1 MTPLEEFEKQLHG
14 SFFEGSSLNYSA
26 SNPMGPSIDTDT
38 LSRSNIAPT
47 NSEKNDYNVVTLH
60 SGIRDDILK
69 IERAFPE
76 CSAEVMKIMADEHF
90 TKFSRNFILRRTLKL
105 LCDGATDTLYRKHIV
120 FIWVLGGYP
129 MIRGDTI
136 SFHDFIIPLINAWY
150 HASKVNINGG
160 NENAE
165 ENTDECINNGYNK
178 IQNERKRIIQLM
190 LIDNNNEQQY
200 NQHLKELYDFEQNQ
214 KEVNEDGW

>member
-1 MTPLEEFEKQLHG
+1 
-14 SFFEGSSLNYSA
+14 
-26 SNPMGPSIDTDT
+26 MGPSIDADT
-38 LSRSNIAPT
+38 LSGSNIAPN

-129 MIRGDTI
+129 MMRGDTI

-150 HASKVNINGG
+150 HASNVYINERH
-160 NENAE
+160 ENAILFK
-165 ENTDECINNGYNK
+165 ENTDECINKGFNK

-190 LIDNNNEQQY
+190 LINKNNERQY

-214 KEVNEDGW
+214 EEVNADGW